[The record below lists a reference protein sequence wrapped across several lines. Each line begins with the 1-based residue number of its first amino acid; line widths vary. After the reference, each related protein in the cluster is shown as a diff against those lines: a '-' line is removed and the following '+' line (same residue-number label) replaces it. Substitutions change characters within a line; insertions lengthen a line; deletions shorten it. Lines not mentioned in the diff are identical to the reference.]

1 MFIARINEALS
12 ILMRIEI
19 EGITLLE
26 IGLMLRTNFTEI
38 LSTISLECAH

>member
-19 EGITLLE
+19 EGDYIIGDWLNAAHLLY
-26 IGLMLRTNFTEI
+26 
-38 LSTISLECAH
+38 